1 MIIFNKLRWK
11 NFISTGNVFTEIK
24 LDDEA
29 STLVIG
35 GNGSGKSTF
44 LDAICF
50 ALFGKPFRNINKAQ
64 LINTINQKDAV
75 VEVEFTTTGKSYKII
90 RGIKPNI
97 FEIYCDGKLITQS
110 AAVKDYQEHLEKF
123 ILKLNYKS
131 FTQM

>member
-29 STLVIG
+29 STLVVG

-64 LINTINQKDAV
+64 LINTINQKDAI
-75 VEVEFTTTGKSYKII
+75 VEVEFTTSGKAYKII

-110 AAVKDYQEHLEKF
+110 AAVKDYQEH
-123 ILKLNYKS
+123 
-131 FTQM
+131 